1 MEIDSVMDWLDG
13 MENHFECKGVS
24 GAQKVKVAKSRHR
37 GSALT
42 WWKYVEDKMISMGQ
56 FYFFWLSQLEC
67 HGYQIKGEISYLM
80 ILKSSF
86 IREDMD

>member
-1 MEIDSVMDWLDG
+1 MKAIKSLGGKNLEGVPLFSGKMEIDSVMDWLDG

-56 FYFFWLSQLEC
+56 FYFF
-67 HGYQIKGEISYLM
+67 
-80 ILKSSF
+80 
-86 IREDMD
+86 